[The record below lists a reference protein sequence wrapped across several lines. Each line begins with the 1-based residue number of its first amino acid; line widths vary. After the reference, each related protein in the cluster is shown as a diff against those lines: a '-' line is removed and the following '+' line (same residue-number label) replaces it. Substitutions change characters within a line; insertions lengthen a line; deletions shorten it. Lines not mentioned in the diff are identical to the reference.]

1 MAKRKKLPKVKTVLK
16 TVAWKAVKS
25 SMWKGK

>member
-1 MAKRKKLPKVKTVLK
+1 MAKKGLPKITTVLK
-16 TVAWKAVKS
+16 TVAWKAVKA